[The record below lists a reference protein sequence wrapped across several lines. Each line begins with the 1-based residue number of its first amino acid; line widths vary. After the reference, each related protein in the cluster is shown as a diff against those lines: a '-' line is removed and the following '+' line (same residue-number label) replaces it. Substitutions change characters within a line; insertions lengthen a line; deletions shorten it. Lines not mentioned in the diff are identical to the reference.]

1 MAIGGGLILAVLLVF
16 QVDLRN
22 ALSYAVLLACPLG
35 MAFMMRGGHGHGAS
49 GHDHDASGHDHGA
62 SGHDHGAS
70 GHDHGASGHDHGT
83 STAAQHDGAPGG
95 GQSLTR
101 ENHER
106 IG

>member
-1 MAIGGGLILAVLLVF
+1 MKHHLKHMAIGGGLILAVLLVF

-62 SGHDHGAS
+62 SGHDHG
-70 GHDHGASGHDHGT
+70 T

>member
-1 MAIGGGLILAVLLVF
+1 MKHHLKHMAVGGGLILAVLLVF

-22 ALSYAVLLACPLG
+22 ALPYAVLLACPLG
-35 MAFMMRGGHGHGAS
+35 MVFMMRGGHG
-49 GHDHDASGHDHGA
+49 HGA

-83 STAAQHDGAPGG
+83 ATAAQHDGAPVG